1 MKLQHGAGHR
11 WMRCLVVVLRFFGDD
26 GKEKR
31 LLPCRWLAG
40 AIKPS
45 VGRLSRT
52 TQSGNDHGGGI
63 RGKRISEGHGQ
74 ILPQKKKYA
83 MQKINLARCPQCRQI
98 TRMSN
103 TNQLPMTTLG
113 TIPSDRAKTF
123 YRVESWN
130 TGSFIADFATK
141 AEAQTFAISNARAN
155 GCRYD
160 HKVSTCILKG
170 A

>member
-1 MKLQHGAGHR
+1 
-11 WMRCLVVVLRFFGDD
+11 
-26 GKEKR
+26 
-31 LLPCRWLAG
+31 
-40 AIKPS
+40 
-45 VGRLSRT
+45 
-52 TQSGNDHGGGI
+52 
-63 RGKRISEGHGQ
+63 
-74 ILPQKKKYA
+74 
-83 MQKINLARCPQCRQI
+83 
-98 TRMSN
+98 MSN
-103 TNQLPMTTLG
+103 TNQLPMTSLG

-141 AEAQTFAISNARAN
+141 AEAQAFAISHARAN

>member
-1 MKLQHGAGHR
+1 MAK
-11 WMRCLVVVLRFFGDD
+11 CSYD
-26 GKEKR
+26 
-31 LLPCRWLAG
+31 
-40 AIKPS
+40 
-45 VGRLSRT
+45 
-52 TQSGNDHGGGI
+52 
-63 RGKRISEGHGQ
+63 
-74 ILPQKKKYA
+74 
-83 MQKINLARCPQCRQI
+83 

-103 TNQLPMTTLG
+103 TKQLPMTTLG

-141 AEAQTFAISNARAN
+141 AEAQAFAISDARAN